1 MKINLIILFF
11 YIAICYSQESAGT
24 SSSVA
29 TFDLELA
36 AELEVI
42 FELDQNTRNEKKS
55 LKIRGQIK
63 RNASQQQNYK
73 SLGIA

>member
-11 YIAICYSQESAGT
+11 SISIAIFYSQESAGT

-42 FELDQNTRNEKKS
+42 FELDQNARN
-55 LKIRGQIK
+55 
-63 RNASQQQNYK
+63 
-73 SLGIA
+73 

>member
-11 YIAICYSQESAGT
+11 YIATCYSQESAGT

-42 FELDQNTRNEKKS
+42 FELDQNTRNEKKRS
-55 LKIRGQIK
+55 LKNTGPNQK
-63 RNASQQQNYK
+63 K
-73 SLGIA
+73 CKPTTKL